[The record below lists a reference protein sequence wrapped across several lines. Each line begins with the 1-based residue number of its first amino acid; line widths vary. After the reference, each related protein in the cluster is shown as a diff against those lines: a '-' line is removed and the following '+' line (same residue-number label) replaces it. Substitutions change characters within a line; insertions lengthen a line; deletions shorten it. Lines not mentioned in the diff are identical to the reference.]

1 MGSVAWGKQSRGRRR
16 NVASASGVGS
26 LIMRQVCAP
35 AAHEAAPPTG
45 CRLDRDAAGL
55 KEARR
60 RRGGPP
66 DVSPAG
72 RLAELEPG
80 GAHYVARCMMN
91 IAATA

>member
-26 LIMRQVCAP
+26 LIVRQVCAP

-60 RRGGPP
+60 RRG
-66 DVSPAG
+66 
-72 RLAELEPG
+72 
-80 GAHYVARCMMN
+80 ARRTRVRRAVLR
-91 IAATA
+91 AAYASQGVGVLQRHG

>member
-1 MGSVAWGKQSRGRRR
+1 MRIRKGAGEGDSRTGDGMFGRRLVDHSPGVR
-16 NVASASGVGS
+16 ASCARSGT
-26 LIMRQVCAP
+26 
-35 AAHEAAPPTG
+35 PTG

-66 DVSPAG
+66 DANPAG
-72 RLAELEPG
+72 RLAELELG